1 MTTESNP
8 VSMVRI
14 RLFARVKICHNMRWS
29 EDIAGLWMQ
38 SIKGRN
44 YEASWKQPVG
54 VVDSWVSWLHGR
66 RESRPLDMFRNLRVG
81 VALRQ
86 VARFTNEGGGDI
98 RKLCSIRLHSTPPPT
113 WLKNCTRSDFFS
125 TRGIHYYRASD
136 VLEAAMSTKDE
147 KSAKPAAGGGGGG
160 GPLLAPTKGRQK
172 PRVVILGS
180 GWGACRLLKDINT
193 LIYDVVCISPRNH
206 MVFTPLLA
214 STCVGTLEFRSV
226 TEPVRTIQPA
236 LSLSPDSFYF
246 PARCTAVD
254 ADKHEVGICGDLEA

>member
-14 RLFARVKICHNMRWS
+14 KLFARVKIWYNMRW
-29 EDIAGLWMQ
+29 DVAGLWMR

-44 YEASWKQPVG
+44 YKVSWKQPVG

-66 RESRPLDMFRNLRVG
+66 RESRPSDMFRNLRVG

>member
-1 MTTESNP
+1 
-8 VSMVRI
+8 
-14 RLFARVKICHNMRWS
+14 
-29 EDIAGLWMQ
+29 
-38 SIKGRN
+38 
-44 YEASWKQPVG
+44 
-54 VVDSWVSWLHGR
+54 
-66 RESRPLDMFRNLRVG
+66 MFRNLRVG
-81 VALRQ
+81 AALRQ
-86 VARFTNEGGGDI
+86 VAKFTNEGGGDL
-98 RKLCSIRLHSTPPPT
+98 RKLCYERSIRLHSTSPT
-113 WLKNCTRSDFFS
+113 WNSTLWNNCMCSEFFC

-136 VLEAAMSTKDE
+136 VLKAALSTKDE
-147 KSAKPAAGGGGGG
+147 KGAKPAAGGGGGGG

-226 TEPVRTIQPA
+226 AEPVRTIQPA

-246 PARCTAVD
+246 PARCTSID
-254 ADKHEVGICGDLEA
+254 ADKHEVGVCNNLGMHNNKHTPMKQRVRRNMRNGHKYI